1 MNNKQWQLTLIAM
14 LVTLGMVVTA
24 CGAPAEPAADTASGE
39 EAALTTAD
47 EDGERVIR
55 VGFRSNW
62 AQGFNIFPYPTY
74 KAQGDIEPYF
84 YMPLLLHNRD
94 FEAVPWLA
102 RSGNSRRT
110 ATPPPSTCMKMPCGP
125 TAPR

>member
-1 MNNKQWQLTLIAM
+1 MNNKKWQLTLIAM

-24 CGAPAEPAADTASGE
+24 CAPAPATTSGD
-39 EAALTTAD
+39 EAAVATMD
-47 EDGERVIR
+47 EDSERVIR

-84 YMPLLLHNRD
+84 YM
-94 FEAVPWLA
+94 
-102 RSGNSRRT
+102 
-110 ATPPPSTCMKMPCGP
+110 
-125 TAPR
+125 